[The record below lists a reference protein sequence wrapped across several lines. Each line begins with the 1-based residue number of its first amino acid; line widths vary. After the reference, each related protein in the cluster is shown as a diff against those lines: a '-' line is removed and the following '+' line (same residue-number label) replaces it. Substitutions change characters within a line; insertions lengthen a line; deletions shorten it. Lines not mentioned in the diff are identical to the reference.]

1 MGFAKDIGMTVW
13 RVLGGFL
20 IAAVLAL
27 PLGVAMGAYKP
38 IEAFFEPF
46 VSFAR
51 YLPASAFIPL
61 LILWAGI
68 GEAQKLAV
76 IFIGS
81 FFQLVLMIAVTVGN
95 TRRDLV
101 EAAYTLGSS
110 DASLIRRVLI
120 PGAAPEI
127 AETLRMVLG
136 WAWTYVIVAELIGAS
151 SGIGHMITDS
161 QALLATDQII
171 FGIIVIG
178 LIGLVSD
185 FAFKWANR
193 RAVPVGATG
202 PLRTRMSNH
211 PHACAASSAAV
222 DTDTL
227 ALQATDLDVAE
238 NDFIT
243 ILGPSGCG
251 KSTLLRIVAG
261 LDRQT
266 AGEVLLDGQRITGP
280 GADRGMV
287 FQSYTLFPWLTV
299 RDNVC
304 FGLRERGLPRASS
317 SRSAHAF
324 LAKVGLRGFE
334 NHYPEAAVGRHAAA
348 HGDRPRAGQ
357 RPAHAA
363 DGRALR
369 RARPPD
375 PRADAG
381 AAARHLGGRAQD
393 GAVRHPR
400 HRRGGVH
407 GQPRRRDERAPGAHQ
422 ARPRGADLPH
432 PRHYSVKTTPAFT
445 ELKAELTEQV
455 RVEVRAAQAAAAL
468 IT

>member
-1 MGFAKDIGMTVW
+1 MKPLVPVAPGARIALGVSFFVLFVAVWSAATFSGWVDPLFLADPLKMLRSGWTLLTEMGFGHDIGMTVW
-13 RVLGGFL
+13 RVLGGFAL
-20 IAAVLAL
+20 AAVLAL

-38 IEAFFEPF
+38 VEAFFEPF

-110 DASLIRRVLI
+110 DASLVRRVLI

-185 FAFKWANR
+185 FAFKWGNR
-193 RAVPVGATG
+193 R
-202 PLRTRMSNH
+202 
-211 PHACAASSAAV
+211 
-222 DTDTL
+222 
-227 ALQATDLDVAE
+227 
-238 NDFIT
+238 
-243 ILGPSGCG
+243 
-251 KSTLLRIVAG
+251 
-261 LDRQT
+261 
-266 AGEVLLDGQRITGP
+266 
-280 GADRGMV
+280 
-287 FQSYTLFPWLTV
+287 LFPWAQL
-299 RDNVC
+299 
-304 FGLRERGLPRASS
+304 
-317 SRSAHAF
+317 
-324 LAKVGLRGFE
+324 
-334 NHYPEAAVGRHAAA
+334 GR
-348 HGDRPRAGQ
+348 
-357 RPAHAA
+357 
-363 DGRALR
+363 
-369 RARPPD
+369 
-375 PRADAG
+375 
-381 AAARHLGGRAQD
+381 
-393 GAVRHPR
+393 
-400 HRRGGVH
+400 
-407 GQPRRRDERAPGAHQ
+407 
-422 ARPRGADLPH
+422 
-432 PRHYSVKTTPAFT
+432 
-445 ELKAELTEQV
+445 
-455 RVEVRAAQAAAAL
+455 
-468 IT
+468 